1 MLAIIL
7 LTASSLFWSGNFFF
21 GKVAHI
27 TDLSPF
33 KLSFFRW
40 SLALLLLLPFTLK
53 SILENFKY
61 YKTIKVINFQIK
73 NKILLGF
80 VNIKVLNLFYDEKNL
95 LTNNSYFI
103 KTFLVFSRLRT

>member
-1 MLAIIL
+1 MSRNLMLAIIL

-40 SLALLLLLPFTLK
+40 SLALLLLLPFTYK
-53 SILENFKY
+53 KHFGKFKLLQRKLFTNDY
-61 YKTIKVINFQIK
+61 IKYFK
-73 NKILLGF
+73 CY
-80 VNIKVLNLFYDEKNL
+80 NI
-95 LTNNSYFI
+95 
-103 KTFLVFSRLRT
+103 